1 MFLIVGLGNPERKYE
16 GTRHNVGFEA
26 IDVISK
32 KYGIEVNQKEQKGLV
47 GKGMING
54 YKVILVKPQT
64 YMNLSGEC
72 VAPLADYYD
81 VDPETELVVISDDVS
96 LSTGNIRV
104 RKKGSAGGHNGL
116 KNIIALLGSNVFPRI
131 RVGVGECTDGDM
143 VSHVLGRY
151 DAEDRER
158 VDASMEKV
166 LGAVE
171 LFLAG
176 ELDAAMNKYNVKE
189 MDTALF
195 VCVLLFTI

>member
-1 MFLIVGLGNPERKYE
+1 MYLIVGLGNPERKYD

-26 IDVISK
+26 IDALSK
-32 KYGIEVNQKEQKGLV
+32 KFGIEVNHKEHKGIV

-54 YKVILVKPQT
+54 HKVILAKPLT

-72 VAPLADYYD
+72 VYPLCDYYE
-81 VDPETELVVISDDVS
+81 VDPETELVIISDDVS

-116 KNIIALLGSNVFPRI
+116 KNIIALLGTNVFPRI
-131 RVGVGECTDGDM
+131 RVGVGECENGDM

-158 VDASMEKV
+158 VDASLEKV
-166 LGAVE
+166 IGAVE
-171 LFLAG
+171 FFL
-176 ELDAAMNKYNVKE
+176 EDDLDTAMNKYNVKE
-189 MDTALF
+189 K
-195 VCVLLFTI
+195 

>member
-72 VAPLADYYD
+72 VVPLADYYD

-189 MDTALF
+189 KLD
-195 VCVLLFTI
+195 

>member
-72 VAPLADYYD
+72 VVPLADYYD

-176 ELDAAMNKYNVKE
+176 ELDAVMNKYNVK
-189 MDTALF
+189 DRKS
-195 VCVLLFTI
+195 VV

>member
-26 IDVISK
+26 IDAISK
-32 KYGIEVNQKEQKGLV
+32 HFNIEVNQKEQKGVV
-47 GKGMING
+47 GKGVING
-54 YKVILVKPQT
+54 KKVILAKPLT

-72 VAPLADYYD
+72 IKPLCDYYEID
-81 VDPETELVVISDDVS
+81 NETELIVIMDDVS

-116 KNIIALLGSNVFPRI
+116 KNIIAQLGTDAFPRI
-131 RVGVGECTDGDM
+131 RVGVGECKNDDL

-151 DAEDRER
+151 DKEDREK

-166 LGAVE
+166 IGALE
-171 LFLAG
+171 LFLEG
-176 ELDAAMNKYNVKE
+176 SLDSAMNKYNVKE
-189 MDTALF
+189 KLD
-195 VCVLLFTI
+195 